1 MNCRYELFTST
12 LSTDNLRLY
21 ESVGCGG
28 FDKLNHRNAN
38 LLDSLY
44 DLRNFGLPYIEDIQF
59 IRKTDFLILRKPVL
73 EVISEPYF

>member
-28 FDKLNHRNAN
+28 FDFFKNDFQKLCYNSMHTVNDR
-38 LLDSLY
+38 
-44 DLRNFGLPYIEDIQF
+44 
-59 IRKTDFLILRKPVL
+59 
-73 EVISEPYF
+73 